1 MRIQITF
8 SIYFASAAFI
18 TSIFVGFA
26 LIFLIDADWYTALL
40 KESIFL
46 LPNGIFI
53 LLICIIF
60 GAVTGWII
68 GYSVHQKSDEVA
80 ASLLEIEQGNYEFKP
95 ENRKHHDDF
104 LIIWHRIEG
113 ISRRLK
119 EQAIV
124 QQKLANEKVEW
135 NNQLKEEVLTKERN
149 RLARELHDS
158 VSQQLFAATMLLSA
172 INQNPNPTSETAVKQ
187 RKLVEGIINQAQTEM
202 RALLLHLRP
211 IQLEGKSLKSGIE
224 ELLSELTSKL
234 PLEVIWNIQDV
245 TLDKGVEDHLF
256 RIVQEA
262 VSNTLRHAKASLLEV
277 NLKQINQVV
286 FLKVMDNGQGF
297 DVENAK
303 SGSYGLTNI
312 KERAAEIG
320 GSVKLISILGKGSN
334 IEVKIPIYLKED
346 EEYD

>member
-8 SIYFASAAFI
+8 SIYFATATLI
-18 TSIFVGFA
+18 TSIFVGLA
-26 LIFLIDADWYTALL
+26 LIFLVDADWFNSLL
-40 KESIFL
+40 KESAFL

-53 LLICIIF
+53 LLICILF
-60 GAVTGWII
+60 GAVTGWIV
-68 GYSVHQKSDEVA
+68 GFSVRQKSDEVA
-80 ASLLEIEQGNYEFKP
+80 ASLLEIEQGNYDLKYEK
-95 ENRKHHDDF
+95 RKHNDDF

-113 ISRRLK
+113 ISQRLK
-119 EQAIV
+119 EQAII

-158 VSQQLFAATMLLSA
+158 VSQQLFAATMLMSA
-172 INQNPNPTSETAVKQ
+172 INQNPDPTSDTAVKQ
-187 RKLVEGIINQAQTEM
+187 RKLVEGIINEAQTEM

-211 IQLEGKSLKSGIE
+211 VQLEGKSLKSGIE

-234 PLEVIWNIQDV
+234 PLEVIWSIQDV
-245 TLDKGVEDHLF
+245 KLDKGVEDHLF

-262 VSNTLRHAKASLLEV
+262 VSNTLRHAKASRLEV

-303 SGSYGLTNI
+303 SGSYGLANI
-312 KERAAEIG
+312 KERASEIG
-320 GSVKLISILGKGSN
+320 GSVKMISIIGKGSN
-334 IEVKIPIYLKED
+334 IEVKVPIYLIKD
-346 EEYD
+346 EEND